1 MKMHIEKTATGYAIY
16 NPSTLIKQKALTYF
30 SLKNPV
36 REFFTYSREDSDHD
50 VLYITS
56 GFGGLR
62 DERLRHELKDYTELT
77 PHPGKKIELTQ
88 TREPRSQL
96 QKDCIEKLTTS
107 DSAKITVELKPGVG
121 KAEPYSR
128 KIPVPDSPSGYKLM
142 GELKVGD
149 EVFDKNGNP
158 SYIVGIFEQGEQ
170 DVYKVTFSDGR
181 EAYCTDQHLWTFHVK
196 NNNEWV
202 TDVTG
207 NIMKYYKHKKCYIP
221 ACLPVNYPKRN
232 VPIDPWVFGCFIGNG
247 CLTSDQLQIYAQSDE
262 VPNAISE
269 IYNFKFK
276 KITNSHAYIFF
287 DEDFNE
293 VKTSD
298 FFKDCPELIGMNAHE
313 KKIPECYM
321 YNNVDVRIHL
331 LQGMMDT
338 NGYMELTNSHVAISY
353 TSGSNT
359 LLTQIRELLYSLGYT
374 GQINDISHD
383 NTYYGTIEFEIPNSA
398 KNYVFSMLSKRI
410 YALLLTDKFNYKGF
424 NNELQIV
431 DISYSHRE
439 NCRCIMVNN
448 PDHLYLTQD
457 YIVTHNTFISLYSI
471 SKLGLK
477 PLIVTPSTLLKNQ
490 WIENLTDSGIPAE
503 DIAKSISDGKNKKF
517 TVVTISSIENSM
529 REDFEK
535 TMEYVA
541 EAGYGIKIIDEAHL
555 HLKGLLKF
563 DALCN
568 IKHNWYLS
576 ATLGRSDAQEDTI
589 LNRALSDADRF
600 IGSAIYEE
608 YQKEYVN
615 IYLQD
620 IIYHPST
627 KLCEHHFRYGTKGLI
642 RSTYYNMLMDYGH
655 GYPFMNNIIRLI
667 KVARGICP
675 YGKILVL
682 VPLITIIDAT
692 IEIMKKDPWF
702 NGHEIVGVDGSM
714 SIANKREA
722 LEKEYILSTS
732 MSMGVGVDV
741 ADLSC
746 VINFDQYSSPIIG
759 EQIFGRLRTR
769 KDGKETYYFDICDHV
784 KQARQIENWGRKRR
798 VILPYFPG
806 ASQNI
811 RILPRI
817 SC

>member
-1 MKMHIEKTATGYAIY
+1 MHIEKTATGYAIY

-107 DSAKITVELKPGVG
+107 DSSKITVELKPGVG

-170 DVYKVTFSDGR
+170 DVYKITFSDGR
-181 EAYCTDQHLWTFHVK
+181 EAYCTDQHLWTFHTK
-196 NNNEWV
+196 NSNEWI

-207 NIMKYYKHKKCYIP
+207 NIMKYYKYKKCFIP
-221 ACLPVNYPKRN
+221 GCLPVNYPKRT

-247 CLTSDQLQIYAQSDE
+247 CLTSDQLQIYSQSDE
-262 VPNAISE
+262 VPNAIAE

-287 DEDFNE
+287 DDEYNE
-293 VKTSD
+293 IKTTD
-298 FFKDCPELIGMNAHE
+298 FFKDCPSLIGMNAHE
-313 KKIPECYM
+313 KQIPECYM

-331 LQGMMDT
+331 MQGMMDT
-338 NGYMELTNSHVAISY
+338 NGYMELTDSHVCVTY
-353 TSGSNT
+353 TSGSNI
-359 LLTQIRELLYSLGYT
+359 LLKQIRELLYSLGYT
-374 GQINDISHD
+374 GSISDISRE
-383 NTYYGTIEFEIPNSA
+383 NTYYGTIEFIIPNSA
-398 KNYVFSMLSKRI
+398 KNYIFSMLSKKI
-410 YALLLTDKFNYKGF
+410 YALMLTDKFNYKGF

-431 DISYSHRE
+431 DISFSHKE

-535 TMEYVA
+535 TMQYVA

-667 KVARGICP
+667 KIARGICP

>member
-1 MKMHIEKTATGYAIY
+1 MDIEKTQTGLIIH
-16 NPSTLIKQKALTYF
+16 NPSPTIKEKALRYF
-30 SLKNPV
+30 SLTNPT
-36 REFFTYSREDSDHD
+36 REFFIYSKEDDKHD

-56 GFGGLR
+56 GFAN
-62 DERLRHELKDYTELT
+62 LKDDKLRNELRNMHEIT
-77 PHPGKKIELTQ
+77 PPAGKKISLPQ
-88 TREPRSQL
+88 NREPRSQL

-107 DSAKITVELKPGVG
+107 DSAKITVELKAGVG

-142 GELKVGD
+142 GELNVGD

-170 DVYKVTFSDGR
+170 DVYKITFSDGR
-181 EAYCTDQHLWTFHVK
+181 EAYCTDQHLWTFHAK
-196 NNNEWV
+196 NSNEWI

-313 KKIPECYM
+313 KQIPECYM
-321 YNNVDVRIHL
+321 YNNIDVRIHL

-353 TSGSNT
+353 TSGSNI

-374 GQINDISHD
+374 GAIKDISHD

-410 YALLLTDKFNYKGF
+410 YALLLTDKFNYKREF

-503 DIAKSISDGKNKKF
+503 DIAKNIFDGKNTKF
-517 TVVTISSIENSM
+517 TVVTISSLENAM
-529 REDFEK
+529 RDDFEK
-535 TMEYVA
+535 TLKAVD
-541 EAGYGIKIIDEAHL
+541 EAQYGIKIIDEAHL
-555 HLKGLLKF
+555 HLKGLLRF

-608 YQKEYVN
+608 YQHEYVN

-620 IIYHPST
+620 IIYHPSN
-627 KLCEHHFRYGTKGLI
+627 KLCEKYFRYGTKGLV
-642 RSTYYNMLMDYGH
+642 RSTYYNMLMNYERGV
-655 GYPFMNNIIRLI
+655 PFISNIIKLI
-667 KVARGICP
+667 KIARSICP

-682 VPLITIIDAT
+682 VPLIQTINVAID
-692 IEIMKKDPWF
+692 IMHKDPWF
-702 NGHEIVGVDGSM
+702 NGHEVVGVDGSM
-714 SIANKREA
+714 SIAVKREA
-722 LEKEYILSTS
+722 LEKEYSLSTS
-732 MSMGVGVDV
+732 MSMGVGVDIS
-741 ADLSC
+741 DLSC

-769 KDGKETYYFDICDHV
+769 KDGKETFYFDICDHV
-784 KQARQIENWGRKRR
+784 RQAKSIENWGRKRR
-798 VILPYFPG
+798 VILPYYPG
-806 ASQNI
+806 ANSEM
-811 RILPRI
+811 RMLKRI